1 MSTLKL
7 SKVLNVLE
15 NLRDEEVKMLKEQAL
30 TECIEKYDLNTKYL
44 NWYHAMCDL
53 VSLKELGFKFD
64 NINLKITKKTV
75 KSFPV
80 DIDNLSYEN
89 FVKYAW
95 MVLHRKKDSPCKQF
109 ELDAELVR
117 LKWKSVIDSIKDC
130 VEFNSKELV
139 ISDSLN
145 LPVLLKAN
153 GIDSDLVYK
162 RLGIIE

>member
-7 SKVLNVLE
+7 NKVLNVLE

-30 TECIEKYDLNTKYL
+30 KECLEKYELTTKYL
-44 NWYHAMCDL
+44 NWYHAMRDL

-80 DIDNLSYEN
+80 DTENLSFGN

-95 MVLHRKKDSPCKQF
+95 MVLHKKEDSPCKQF

-117 LKWKSVIDSIKDC
+117 LKWGRVMDSVKDC
-130 VEFNSKELV
+130 VDFNGKELV

-145 LPVLLKAN
+145 LPVLLEAN
-153 GIDSDLVYK
+153 GVDSELVYK
-162 RLGIIE
+162 HLGITE